1 MANANLFQSY
11 LQQPKSVMDYMA
23 EGDMADLRREQLR
36 GAQQTNALNAITMQD
51 TIQQRQIAAEDRNAL
66 QRIAAGWSADTTPD
80 QRIAALRN
88 SGRPALMNQADAL
101 EKGALER
108 KKTEAEAN
116 EKGSKVADETLK
128 RYRTALDFIDTPQ
141 AAQRWLQ
148 AQLTDPTVGP
158 MLSRL
163 MDPQQALQSI
173 PTDPA
178 QFSQWRQKAS
188 MGMEKFMEMARKQG
202 EADQNARNDLVGPDG
217 KPNLPVIEAKK
228 AIQKAGATNVKI
240 ENKLG
245 EGLAKEVGPMV
256 ASSYNAA
263 MGAQQQVENSDNLIR
278 AVDSNKV
285 IAGPGAS
292 LRLKGAQVADA
303 LGIGGKDNAEKIQNT
318 RAAIQGLAQA
328 TVAARA
334 ALKGQGQVSD
344 YEGRLLQRAQSGE
357 IDDLTPGEIRQI
369 AVANKRLSQQ
379 LMQQHSQIVGKLR
392 MRDSTAGLADMFEI
406 PENSTQ
412 AATPSAPGGW
422 SYVGPVGGK

>member
-1 MANANLFQSY
+1 MAASNIFQAY
-11 LQQPKSVMDYMA
+11 LQPPKSVSDYMS
-23 EGDMADLRREQLR
+23 EMDSADIRREQLKA
-36 GAQQTNALNAITMQD
+36 AQQRNALEAMTMQD
-51 TIQQRQIAAEDRNAL
+51 TLDQRRTAAEDRNAL
-66 QRIAAGWSADTTPD
+66 QRIAMGWNADTTPE

-88 SGRPALMNQADAL
+88 SGRAGLMSQADAL

-108 KKTEAEAN
+108 QKTQAAAGKDQAETVGKYLDAMKTLAGGVLAN
-116 EKGSKVADETLK
+116 P
-128 RYRTALDFIDTPQ
+128 TPQ
-141 AAQRWLQ
+141 AAMFAVDAWERLTGQKATEDR
-148 AQLTDPTVGP
+148 AQLAQMTMPEQIKAWAQ
-158 MLSRL
+158 SRSL
-163 MDPQQALQSI
+163 TADQYMTQLL
-173 PTDPA
+173 
-178 QFSQWRQKAS
+178 
-188 MGMEKFMEMARKQG
+188 KQR

-217 KPNLPVIEAKK
+217 KPNMPVIEAKK

>member
-1 MANANLFQSY
+1 MASANLFQAY
-11 LQQPKSVMDYMA
+11 LQPPKSVADYMS
-23 EGDMADLRREQLR
+23 DMDSTDLRREQLKA
-36 GAQQTNALNAITMQD
+36 AQNRNALESMTMQD
-51 TIQQRQIAAEDRNAL
+51 TLDQRRNAAEDRNAL
-66 QRIAAGWSADTTPD
+66 QRIAMGWNADTTPE

-128 RYRTALDFIDTPQ
+128 RYRAALDFIDTPQ
-141 AAQRWLQ
+141 SAQRWVQ
-148 AQLTDPTVGP
+148 AQLSDPTVGP
-158 MLSRL
+158 MLSRI

-173 PTDPA
+173 PSDPT
-178 QFSQWRQKAS
+178 QFQQWRQRAA
-188 MGMEKFMEMARKQG
+188 MGMEKFMEMQRNRDKDAQ
-202 EADQNARNDLVGPDG
+202 DARNDLVGPDG
-217 KPNLPVIEAKK
+217 KPNMPVIEAKK